1 MVVNPGRLV
10 QLIRQGFPALMPE
23 EVSHV
28 NLTRTLGARR
38 RRVLRRYADQVANDL
53 DQPIAVLIH
62 VAGKLF
68 LQFDGI
74 HQSSDGNA
82 NCLGRVWKTIEP
94 QRVERRSLICMTLFL
109 DDTQYITP
117 PFYPEN

>member
-1 MVVNPGRLV
+1 MFLDPGRLV

-28 NLTRTLGARR
+28 NLTRSLGARR
-38 RRVLRRYADQVANDL
+38 RRVLRWYADQVANDL

-68 LQFDGI
+68 LQFDAI
-74 HQSSDGNA
+74 HQSPEGNS
-82 NCLGRVWKTIEP
+82 NCFGRVWKTIEA
-94 QRVERRSLICMTLFL
+94 QRMARRGLICMTRL
-109 DDTQYITP
+109 
-117 PFYPEN
+117 